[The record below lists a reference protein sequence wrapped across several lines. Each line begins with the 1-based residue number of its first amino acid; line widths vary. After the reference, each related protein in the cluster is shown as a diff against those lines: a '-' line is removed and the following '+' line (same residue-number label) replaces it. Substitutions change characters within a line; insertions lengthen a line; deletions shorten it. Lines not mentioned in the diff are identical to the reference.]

1 MTSCK
6 GTQQLEVPLLKT
18 WSCIAIKC
26 PTGAAIW
33 STNWVLTCMQGDL
46 ALLASKG
53 SRGIPIG
60 HTVAHN
66 ANHALQLRF
75 LQALKAA
82 VSNEDYVD
90 VDAPCLAWGI
100 MKFIDTA

>member
-1 MTSCK
+1 M
-6 GTQQLEVPLLKT
+6 G
-18 WSCIAIKC
+18 
-26 PTGAAIW
+26 
-33 STNWVLTCMQGDL
+33 LTCMQGDL

-66 ANHALQLRF
+66 ADHALQLRF

-82 VSNEDYVD
+82 VSDEDYVD
-90 VDAPCLAWGI
+90 VDAPASPG
-100 MKFIDTA
+100 A